1 MARVAPFRL
10 VIRALPVL
18 SELHRR
24 TLGVAFALLGP
35 AAAYALTGLLAR
47 GLYRLL
53 TPLRVRSEA
62 QCRAA
67 LGGRVA
73 ARDVPRVAEDAF
85 IHRIW
90 NLVDLLLAERRLHP
104 GTYARHGGRLPEPH
118 RTRMLA
124 AQRRGQAALLVSAYY
139 GPFDLLPVFL
149 GYNGVRAAVVYRPHA
164 NAAFDA
170 HRRRVRQRSGCE
182 LVPVSQALDRIP
194 RVLESGGT
202 VALVADHPAGQ
213 RGLPATFLGLPTR
226 VPRTV
231 GLLAARY
238 DADFV
243 VAGIRRLGPFR
254 FEIEVVDVADHT
266 EWAGRADAITYI
278 TERYLRGLERLILR
292 DPAQYLWA
300 YARWG
305 EELASQLVAEAADP
319 ESRPAAAP

>member
-1 MARVAPFRL
+1 MTRVAPFRL
-10 VIRALPVL
+10 VIRVLLALG
-18 SELHRR
+18 ELHRR
-24 TLGVAFALLGP
+24 MLGVLFALLGP

-53 TPLRVRSEA
+53 TPLRARSEA

-67 LGGRVA
+67 LGGRMA

-104 GTYARHGGRLPEPH
+104 GTFARYGGRVPEPYL
-118 RTRMLA
+118 TRMLT

-149 GYNGVRAAVVYRPHA
+149 GYNGVQAAVVYLPHA
-164 NAAFDA
+164 NAAYDA

-182 LVPVSQALDRIP
+182 LVPVSQALKRLPRI
-194 RVLESGGT
+194 LESGGT

-231 GLLAARY
+231 GLLAERY
-238 DADFV
+238 DADVV
-243 VAGIRRLGPFR
+243 VAGIRRVGPFR
-254 FEIEVVDVADHT
+254 FEIEVADVLDHT
-266 EWAGRADAITYI
+266 EWTGRGDAIAFI
-278 TERYLRGLERLILR
+278 TERYLRGLEQLILR
-292 DPAQYLWA
+292 DPVQYLWA

-305 EELASQLVAEAADP
+305 EEQASQLVAEAADSGP
-319 ESRPAAAP
+319 RPAAPP